1 LFTDGEGL
9 TPIIRFDGRRE
20 PLAYLDFVTSAA
32 AYHVLERPRV
42 LVLGAGAGAD
52 VLQALYYSAASIDAV
67 ELNPAVAR
75 LVEQDFAGFAGR
87 PLSRSGV
94 SLHIAEAR
102 AFATASRE
110 RYDLVQLALLDAFG
124 ASSAGLYALAES
136 YLYTVE
142 SLQIYLRRLAPDGI
156 VSITRWVTLPPR
168 DTLKLFGMAVLAL
181 EREGVSEP
189 GKRLVLL
196 RSWRTATLLVKN
208 GEWTDEE
215 IQRLKAF
222 AAQRSF
228 DFGWYPGMRAQ
239 DADRYNLLDRP
250 YFYEGSTAL
259 LGPERDA
266 FIADYKFDIGP
277 ATDDRPYFFHFFR
290 WRALPELLRLKG
302 QGGLPLL
309 EWGYPLLVATLLQA
323 MLASAALILLPLW
336 VLGRRDR
343 APLTEGGRWRVAV
356 YFAAIGLAFMLVEIA
371 FIQKFGL
378 LLGHPL
384 YAIAVVLFAFL
395 LSAGVGSRLS
405 EGLLPSRLRIGLPV
419 LAIAGISGLY
429 AFLLPVLLPIVAALP
444 DAVRIAIGVAL
455 ILPLGF
461 AMGMPFPAGL
471 ARVAAS
477 GERLVPWAWGV
488 NACASVIGAI
498 AATLAAIHFGFT
510 AVLVAAI
517 ALYAAA
523 AACAPRLS
531 S

>member
-1 LFTDGEGL
+1 
-9 TPIIRFDGRRE
+9 
-20 PLAYLDFVTSAA
+20 
-32 AYHVLERPRV
+32 
-42 LVLGAGAGAD
+42 
-52 VLQALYYSAASIDAV
+52 
-67 ELNPAVAR
+67 
-75 LVEQDFAGFAGR
+75 
-87 PLSRSGV
+87 
-94 SLHIAEAR
+94 
-102 AFATASRE
+102 
-110 RYDLVQLALLDAFG
+110 
-124 ASSAGLYALAES
+124 
-136 YLYTVE
+136 
-142 SLQIYLRRLAPDGI
+142 
-156 VSITRWVTLPPR
+156 
-168 DTLKLFGMAVLAL
+168 
-181 EREGVSEP
+181 
-189 GKRLVLL
+189 
-196 RSWRTATLLVKN
+196 
-208 GEWTDEE
+208 
-215 IQRLKAF
+215 
-222 AAQRSF
+222 
-228 DFGWYPGMRAQ
+228 MRAQ

-250 YFYEGSTAL
+250 YFYEGATAL